1 MAQQAAYT
9 RLREFDADYTLYSD
23 GSAEGGTERGG
34 AGVVVTQ
41 GDPACPTVLETLR
54 RKGSDLTSS
63 YGEEQSAMQ
72 LGLEWIAE
80 NCTAQTKVV
89 IATDSQS
96 LCQALN
102 GFDHEIRE
110 LRGRL
115 IKTAARITVQWIPGH
130 KGIAGNELADKVA
143 KEATALETEPTPIT
157 FGSAK
162 AKIKAE
168 VKDDISTHERTARVY
183 GKLSKQREA
192 EVKSRA
198 DQVLLARIRSGH
210 HWAFQSYHKL
220 VDDAHDATC
229 KECGCD
235 LHDLELWLCQCIAHS
250 HLRMRYFGTGDVD
263 LDVLTERPTEAI
275 LFTRAALGQA
285 SSKAQ
290 DGRL

>member
-1 MAQQAAYT
+1 M
-9 RLREFDADYTLYSD
+9 
-23 GSAEGGTERGG
+23 
-34 AGVVVTQ
+34 
-41 GDPACPTVLETLR
+41 
-54 RKGSDLTSS
+54 
-63 YGEEQSAMQ
+63 
-72 LGLEWIAE
+72 
-80 NCTAQTKVV
+80 
-89 IATDSQS
+89 
-96 LCQALN
+96 
-102 GFDHEIRE
+102 
-110 LRGRL
+110 
-115 IKTAARITVQWIPGH
+115 
-130 KGIAGNELADKVA
+130 
-143 KEATALETEPTPIT
+143 
-157 FGSAK
+157 
-162 AKIKAE
+162 
-168 VKDDISTHERTARVY
+168 Y

-235 LHDLELWLCQCIAHS
+235 LHDLEHWLCQCIAHS
-250 HLRMRYFGTGDVD
+250 HLRMRHFGTGDVD